1 MLSLLEEKLTAMDL
15 YMQIQ
20 ILQNLVNHGTSFI
33 STCVEMRSG
42 NAVFYLSIWLAAL
55 GFLFFFFLQHFK
67 AQVYLYSIKVLI

>member
-55 GFLFFFFLQHFK
+55 GFLFFFFSFNTSRLKFTYILLK
-67 AQVYLYSIKVLI
+67 F